1 MMQTWQAISGNQF
14 LAQEVGAA
22 TILKGMEE
30 AAKLGGAPKDF
41 KLELAGRPAGE
52 NPEGQGQGLE
62 QVASQI
68 QESTLKQASE
78 LMIEQVVKPAAEAM
92 AKQQEQLNALN
103 QEVDAVARGAAEA
116 QVAIKKLSEIVQMAM
131 GAAQPPPQPAIPPY
145 VEQPV
150 VTDPNATATGIVP
163 GGPPQMAGIA

>member
-1 MMQTWQAISGNQF
+1 
-14 LAQEVGAA
+14 
-22 TILKGMEE
+22 
-30 AAKLGGAPKDF
+30 
-41 KLELAGRPAGE
+41 
-52 NPEGQGQGLE
+52 
-62 QVASQI
+62 
-68 QESTLKQASE
+68 
-78 LMIEQVVKPAAEAM
+78 MIEQVVKPAAEAM

-131 GAAQPPPQPAIPPY
+131 GAAQPPPQPAIPSY